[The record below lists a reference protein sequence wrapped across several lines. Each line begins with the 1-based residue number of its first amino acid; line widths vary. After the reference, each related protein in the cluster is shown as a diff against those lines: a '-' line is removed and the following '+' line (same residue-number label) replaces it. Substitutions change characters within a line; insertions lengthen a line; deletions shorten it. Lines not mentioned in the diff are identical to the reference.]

1 MRAIIAIVTAC
12 TALAIPAVAAAF
24 SGFFVSASGEG
35 LHNDAAVVVLMRDGD
50 HTVLSLQNYYDGPPE
65 DFALVVPVPTTVEEG
80 DIRVL
85 SRDLFERVDRLTAPR
100 LVEYWEQDPCPRD
113 EGLALGTDD
122 AEPAQP
128 APMVVE
134 SVEQERD
141 EAREPTGVAV
151 TARFSVGE
159 YDFEVLD
166 AEQSVGLER
175 WLRRHGYRV
184 PDGAEAL
191 LRPYVH
197 AGMKFVVAKVD
208 VSRLPAGRGALS
220 PLRIHYRTDALS
232 LPLRPG
238 ALNSRGAADLIVVIL
253 ARGVRYEAA
262 NYPNF
267 AVPTNLDVAVNTGDA
282 FGPFYAALFDRM
294 VELHPDAALTEYAW
308 DAASCDPCPVP
319 PLSADEVASLGG
331 DVIPSYGEDVAR
343 GEVPLSFVGDFVV
356 TRLHLRTTGGSLP
369 RDLDLRPA
377 PPIRGGVGIPGPA
390 GDLDKGVAVASRN
403 YFQGRFV
410 MRHPHEGEVACD
422 DPRRGVWGGPRG
434 THYYASLGPVQSAAG
449 SAFATRGGF
458 DLAGYLPRDVATLE
472 GPGAAQELPR
482 GPVTP
487 PPVRRPRGGC
497 GACAVPGLVGP
508 RVSAAGPSLFFSGI
522 LGILGI
528 SGFMGLLR
536 TRRRRRIAR
545 ALPPT
550 PPSC

>member
-1 MRAIIAIVTAC
+1 MRAFIAIVAAC
-12 TALAIPAVAAAF
+12 LALAMPAVAAAF
-24 SGFFVSASGEG
+24 SGFFVSASGDR
-35 LHNDAAVVVLMRDGD
+35 LYNDAAVVVLMRDGD
-50 HTVLSLQNYYDGPPE
+50 HTVLSLQNHYDGPPE
-65 DFALVVPVPTTVEEG
+65 DFALIVPVPTAVEEG

-85 SRDLFERVDRLTAPR
+85 SRDLFDRVDRLTAPR

-113 EGLALGTDD
+113 DGLALGPDD
-122 AEPAQP
+122 
-128 APMVVE
+128 
-134 SVEQERD
+134 D
-141 EAREPTGVAV
+141 EASQPSPVTAESEPTAYEPRESREPTGVAV
-151 TARFSVGE
+151 AARFSVGE

-175 WLRRHGYRV
+175 WLRRHGYQV

-208 VSRLPAGRGALS
+208 VRRLPAGRGALS

-267 AVPTNLDVAVNTGDA
+267 AVPTNLDVAANTGDA

-294 VELHPDAALTEYAW
+294 VDLHPDAALTEYAW

-319 PLSADEVASLGG
+319 PLSADEVATLGG

-356 TRLHLRTTGGSLP
+356 TRLHLRTTGGYLP

-390 GDLDKGVAVASRN
+390 GELDKGVAVASQN

-410 MRHPHEGEVACD
+410 MRHPHEGDVACD
-422 DPRRGVWGGPRG
+422 DPRRGVWGGPQG
-434 THYYASLGPVQSAAG
+434 TDYYASLGPIQSAAG
-449 SAFATRGGF
+449 SAFALRGDF
-458 DLAGYLPRDVATLE
+458 ELAAYLSREVPMLGD
-472 GPGAAQELPR
+472 PGAAQELPT

-497 GACAVPGLVGP
+497 GACAVPGLPGP
-508 RVSAAGPSLFFSGI
+508 RASGARPNVAF
-522 LGILGI
+522 LGILAI

-536 TRRRRRIAR
+536 ARRRRRR
-545 ALPPT
+545 G
-550 PPSC
+550 